1 MVKVLRQ
8 IQGNGKMEIFV
19 WCGVETVAMVVD
31 NIISILKQQRRKGVC
46 VYRNGGTWIETAT
59 YSRDD
64 GCVGGVI
71 GLCRVCQC

>member
-46 VYRNGGTWIETAT
+46 VYINGGTWIETAP

-64 GCVGGVI
+64 GCGGGVI
-71 GLCRVCQC
+71 V